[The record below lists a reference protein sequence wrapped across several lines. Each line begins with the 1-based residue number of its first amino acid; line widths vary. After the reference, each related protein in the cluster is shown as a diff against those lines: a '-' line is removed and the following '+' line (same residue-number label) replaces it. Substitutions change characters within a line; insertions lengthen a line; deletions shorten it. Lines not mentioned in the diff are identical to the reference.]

1 MRPIARFVWG
11 VLGAGLLAWPAMA
24 APSSPVADSL
34 PSPTALR
41 VLARIPEP
49 VPADRTVAAPPA
61 SPARRAAA
69 PEASYD
75 TLRTGD
81 VPVPSPTTP
90 FTPPPPPVVLPPE
103 PSAPAVPVAPVAPAA
118 PADGSCWRVQ
128 FAAPADSGLAA
139 SRREAAQSLLLVPVS
154 VEFERGLYKVR
165 SRDCMTRD
173 AADAVKRRAT
183 ESGFEGVFLLDAS
196 IRASE
201 PPVVKP
207 APKRKT
213 RRGTSR

>member
-1 MRPIARFVWG
+1 MRSNTVLAAV
-11 VLGAGLLAWPAMA
+11 VLGSWLVAWPAGA

-49 VPADRTVAAPPA
+49 VPADRVVAPAPT
-61 SPARRAAA
+61 PARRAAA
-69 PEASYD
+69 PEAAYD

-103 PSAPAVPVAPVAPAA
+103 PAAPVAPTAPAAPAA

-128 FAAPADSGLAA
+128 FAAPADSTLAA
-139 SRREAAQSLLLVPVS
+139 SRREAAQSLLLVAAS

-165 SRDCMTRD
+165 SRDCMTRE

-196 IRASE
+196 VRASE
-201 PPVVKP
+201 PPATKP